1 MDISVADMR
10 CIYPRNLDGQQGKMQ
25 YLVLGWISNQPLGVG
40 EGHVGGGGPVALVVG
55 DDLHLGRSCESWHL
69 TSPLQ
74 SVTYLAMLEDS
85 NTGVGGAKVDT
96 NSALLCH
103 FAKLIRAFSEISK

>member
-1 MDISVADMR
+1 MDISVAEMR
-10 CIYPRNLDGQQGKMQ
+10 CKYPQTLDGQQGKMQ

-55 DDLHLGRSCESWHL
+55 DDLHLGRSCESWHSM
-69 TSPLQ
+69 SPLQ
-74 SVTYLAMLEDS
+74 TVTYLAMLEDS

-103 FAKLIRAFSEISK
+103 FAKLFRAFSEISK